1 MTSANYQLPQDLLAK
16 WAQKTPSKVYLRQPV
31 NREYQ
36 ELTWGEV
43 YRQVRCLA
51 AAYRALGLN
60 PGDKIAI
67 LGKNT
72 AQWFICDFAASV
84 AGLISV
90 PIYFTAG
97 EKTISYILEHSE
109 SKAIV
114 LGKLDDTSAAEAAI
128 PDQII
133 TISQPYDTLSC
144 DHQMDDLI
152 RDHEPLEDII
162 KPELD
167 DVVSYSYT
175 SGSTGNPKGAVL
187 TYRNIAY
194 GAAASAESFGM
205 TEKDRMLSYLPLAH
219 ITERVLVEHVSLYT
233 GATITF
239 LESLETFPED
249 IKSAEPSLFI
259 SVPRLWMKFQAG
271 VLAKMP
277 QEKLDKIFRIPL
289 LNRLV
294 KNKIKK
300 QLGLHNARICGSGT
314 APISPAILNWYQ
326 RLGIHIS
333 EGWGMTETSALAV
346 CNVPFREDKIGTI
359 GKPISGAEVKLSDAG
374 EILIKSD
381 GVIKEYYKEPEKTA
395 EAIVDGWLH
404 TGDKAEMDADGYL
417 RITGRVKD
425 IFKSGKG
432 KYVVP
437 VPIESLL
444 YENNLI
450 EQVCVM
456 GSGLPQPV
464 AVVLVSAETSSGL
477 SKEQI
482 EQSLAQTLA
491 STNTRLEGHEKL
503 DRIIVTSD
511 EWTIENG
518 LLTPTL
524 KIKRTEL
531 EQHYAEAI
539 AIPSRDKVTWL

>member
-1 MTSANYQLPQDLLAK
+1 MASANYQLPQDLLAK

-97 EKTISYILEHSE
+97 EKTISYILQHSE

-152 RDHEPLEDII
+152 RDHEPLEDIF

-404 TGDKAEMDADGYL
+404 TGDKAEMDAEGYL

-464 AVVLVSAETSSGL
+464 AVVLVSAETSIGL